1 MNKLALK
8 YKAIKDIKQRRR
20 AFVLDVA
27 GFYNSNNRSVGPNS
41 CLYSAGPN
49 SPGCAIGRCLG
60 ASTAALFDFQGAGTS
75 SNGGSGILNH
85 IFPKAYLWKR
95 VPVWMREMEPKFL
108 RDVQRLHDDSSYWTE
123 NGLSSGGRTIVESI
137 LAVYCS

>member
-1 MNKLALK
+1 MNKLSLK
-8 YKAIKDIKQRRR
+8 YKAIKDIRERRR

-27 GFYNSNNRSVGPNS
+27 GFYNLNNRSVGPNT

-60 ASTAALFDFQGAGTS
+60 ASTAARFDLQGIAKS
-75 SNGGSGILNH
+75 SNGGSGIFNH
-85 IFPKAYLWKR
+85 IHPKAYLWKR
-95 VPVWMREMEPKFL
+95 VPVWMREMDPEFL
-108 RDVQRLHDDSSYWTE
+108 RDVQRLHDDGSYWTE
-123 NGLSSGGRTIVESI
+123 KGLSSGGRAMVDWI